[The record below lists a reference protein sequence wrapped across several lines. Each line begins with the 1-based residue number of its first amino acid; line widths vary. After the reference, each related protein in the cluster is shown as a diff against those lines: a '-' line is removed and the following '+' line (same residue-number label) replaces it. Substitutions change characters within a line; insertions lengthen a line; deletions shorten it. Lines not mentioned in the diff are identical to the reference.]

1 MRYQLFNKDAFQFLR
16 EIPKQDAIVVGLPD
30 LKEMSY
36 SLMEYER
43 WYVNTIRIILNSVK
57 EDGYLLVT
65 ATSSKNKGALIDKSF
80 LINTAAK
87 VEQARTL
94 FHKIILRRDPD
105 KVDLFRSG
113 YKHLICISK
122 KGSSGK
128 ARPDVLGV
136 SDKLYKNA
144 VSNNEAE
151 LIVSF
156 LKEKGIKTLCDPF
169 CGQAAVL
176 SIALREGFSVIGND
190 LDPDQYKKANELLTK
205 TL

>member
-1 MRYQLFNKDAFQFLR
+1 MRYQLFNKDAIDFLR
-16 EIPKQDAIVVGLPD
+16 EIPKQDAIVVSLPD
-30 LKEMSY
+30 LKEMDL
-36 SLMEYER
+36 SLEEYER
-43 WYVNTIRIILNSVK
+43 WYVGTIRLILSSIK
-57 EDGYLLVT
+57 ETGYLFVYQ
-65 ATSSKNKGALIDKSF
+65 TSSKDKGALIDKSF
-80 LINTAAK
+80 LINVAAK
-87 VEQARTL
+87 SEKARTL
-94 FHKIILRRDPD
+94 FHKIILRRDPG

-113 YKHLICISK
+113 YSHLICISK

-144 VSNNEAE
+144 ISNKEAE

-176 SIALREGFSVIGND
+176 SIALKEGFAVIGND
-190 LDPDQYKKANELLTK
+190 LDPEQYKKANELLTK